1 MSHFP
6 LPLPL
11 QSIHPLVLRKW
22 ERGGQSVASTLG
34 GSKEIQRLFPGAW
47 NPCEES
53 ITTTTSPVHPPVAL
67 PPSTSSRAS
76 DTQWNRKNSSPSRER
91 NSTGEEAAPGASTVE
106 GSPRTSSSLR
116 SCTATDRDRRKP
128 WRACQ
133 SGFVLPLERT
143 PSAVCPAGVLR
154 GRIRTKRDSVFCWCP
169 PPLEF
174 LATRSSSGPQGVES
188 ETSQLRAPPSS
199 PGTQSV
205 CRAQWSSSSEWQQEQ
220 QRTHEIY
227 SCLPPSGTWGRRIL
241 PRGVSRQMRRL
252 IDGIGSSCSHPPPLC
267 GPITPGG

>member
-1 MSHFP
+1 MPGTLVRNQLRPPRPLSIHQLPFRHP
-6 LPLPL
+6 LPPEHQTPNGTGRTAVPPEREKLNWRRSSTRRLHCGGESKNLLLSPL
-11 QSIHPLVLRKW
+11 LH
-22 ERGGQSVASTLG
+22 G
-34 GSKEIQRLFPGAW
+34 
-47 NPCEES
+47 
-53 ITTTTSPVHPPVAL
+53 H
-67 PPSTSSRAS
+67 
-76 DTQWNRKNSSPSRER
+76 
-91 NSTGEEAAPGASTVE
+91 
-106 GSPRTSSSLR
+106 
-116 SCTATDRDRRKP
+116 DRDRRKP